1 MCVCVR
7 VRVRVRVCV
16 CVCVSKFNAIAG
28 NTSLIKIFVIICIR
42 LVVYH
47 TYVFF
52 LLSFYSVTIMTI
64 PGIIFSK
71 LALFYSIKQL
81 TILFTKKTFNVSSLF
96 VSLKVKILYNLR
108 AHL

>member
-1 MCVCVR
+1 MCVC
-7 VRVRVRVCV
+7 VCV
-16 CVCVSKFNAIAG
+16 CVCVSKFNAIVG
-28 NTSLIKIFVIICIR
+28 NTSHIKIFVIICIR

-52 LLSFYSVTIMTI
+52 LLLSFYSVTIMTI

-96 VSLKVKILYNLR
+96 VSLKVRILYNLR